1 MQCCPKVQTMNT
13 TTPETEA
20 LDLLRAMFDL
30 ADADIRVTVDL
41 LSRLAGHDPERVF
54 ELLSQLRSAKL
65 VQPEALGLTML
76 GLTAAVAL
84 PEFQPSHEPA
94 RKRLGLRAA

>member
-1 MQCCPKVQTMNT
+1 MNT

-20 LDLLRAMFDL
+20 LGLLRAMFDL
-30 ADADIRVTVDL
+30 TDADIRVSVDL
-41 LSRLAGHDPERVF
+41 LSRLTGHSPERVF
-54 ELLSQLRSAKL
+54 ELLGQLRSAKL

-84 PEFQPSHEPA
+84 AEFQPSHEPA
-94 RKRLGLRAA
+94 RKRPRLRAA